1 MTHRRD
7 EPFSF
12 HGIVLPWTDPNYVPR
27 ITTGFSTACL
37 VQSFEDGKVYIHKWM
52 VPVRFFLPPEFRAS
66 SFHPQQWPGQILP
79 PNILH
84 PAYVLPDEPYFQKI
98 VCAEATPLP
107 PFLPHIQVY
116 STYIDLRQ
124 RAPNGGSLYD
134 LVQKHYLA
142 GRAIPEPFIWH
153 KACAAPAGGG
163 SAFTCTATVA
173 GVMFPR
179 TQKQVPT
186 LRGKRGKSYF
196 TGTSQLQSLKSIYLH
211 YQPRGPGA
219 TPNTGQIRNALPIV
233 RIGDWDHSCMEG
245 DRRPRITAGRFGQD
259 PVEWED
265 AMAFGQIARSLL
277 MAHVPLW
284 DPVGNPC
291 PTPGQVLVEGL
302 GWDERPDS
310 RQIAFIPQPANF
322 QYTQRLLIMLQPFEI
337 PGIQYTGVPFPGAN
351 RFGGPAPAPN
361 PMTGVP
367 HPFPGSTPQPNQ
379 AGLPGPVLYE
389 TDINYIC
396 NYASAG
402 ASDGAYARWQ
412 NTAALMADG
421 WGDGLAAKAGRWLD
435 AVGA

>member
-27 ITTGFSTACL
+27 ITTGYSTACL

-107 PFLPHIQVY
+107 PFPQHIQVY

-134 LVQKHYLA
+134 LVEKHYLA

-153 KACAAPAGGG
+153 VLHQLSEALLYMYRNRGRGDVPPDPEAGPYPPGQ
-163 SAFTCTATVA
+163 AW
-173 GVMFPR
+173 
-179 TQKQVPT
+179 QK
-186 LRGKRGKSYF
+186 LFHRN
-196 TGTSQLQSLKSIYLH
+196 LSLKSIYLH
-211 YQPRGPGA
+211 YEPRGPGA

-291 PTPGQVLVEGL
+291 PTPGQVLVEGQ

-367 HPFPGSTPQPNQ
+367 HPFPGSTAQPNQ

-402 ASDGAYARWQ
+402 ASDGPYARLQ

-421 WGDGLAAKAGRWLD
+421 WGDGLAAEAGRWLD